1 MNTHN
6 DNDDGEVFL
15 DDNDII
21 EEFTVDAEG
30 NALFYISL
38 YVLEVQYLILRACL
52 LLQIF
57 LMQMKMPVL
66 MKKSLVHDI

>member
-57 LMQMKMPVL
+57 LMRMRMLVPML
-66 MKKSLVHDI
+66 KSLVNGK